1 MPPTFARRAAH
12 REAAA
17 ALDLNSLRHTFAS
30 LARTA
35 DESAFNVSRF
45 LGRSRSVLVDQVHAH
60 SIQSGMAHIS
70 ENMTARAVGI
80 KPQLRVIEGGKSPE
94 VRQPLENPVADQAW
108 FIYWLPGLESH
119 SPETERDFWPQF
131 LCRWGCFPKS
141 YPRRIGARLVSPGLW
156 ARVASSERVD
166 PENLHN
172 RLQRTVAPGA
182 EEGAKRRA

>member
-94 VRQPLENPVADQAW
+94 VRQPLENPVADQA
-108 FIYWLPGLESH
+108 
-119 SPETERDFWPQF
+119 
-131 LCRWGCFPKS
+131 
-141 YPRRIGARLVSPGLW
+141 
-156 ARVASSERVD
+156 
-166 PENLHN
+166 
-172 RLQRTVAPGA
+172 
-182 EEGAKRRA
+182 